1 MQVVLDD
8 RLTGVEN
15 MRRDEHL
22 LARAQ
27 PVLRIYG
34 WSPETVSLGNG
45 QTPADIDLEAV
56 RELGLDVVKRGTG
69 GGGILHSATE
79 VTYAVVVPHG
89 YPDLPRDLPRSFAF
103 LSQGVV
109 TALRGLG
116 LAAELESVPDLTRD
130 ALCYVRKQGTNV
142 VVDGK
147 KISGGAQ
154 RRTNHAVLQ
163 HGTVIVE
170 RDEHRLARVF
180 RTDPATICAR
190 VTSLGE
196 HGLSPSRDE
205 LVGALV
211 RGFAAAL
218 GPLVPARWA
227 DLEPAAA

>member
-1 MQVVLDD
+1 
-8 RLTGVEN
+8 
-15 MRRDEHL
+15 L

-56 RELGLDVVKRGTG
+56 RELGLDVVKRATG

-109 TALRGLG
+109 TALKSLG
-116 LAAELESVPDLTRD
+116 APAELESVPDLTRD

-196 HGLSPSRDE
+196 LGLSPSRDQIID
-205 LVGALV
+205 ALV
-211 RGFAAAL
+211 RGFTAAL
-218 GPLVPARWA
+218 GPLSRARWA